1 MKLWSAIAVLV
12 AVTLA
17 QVACDVGG
25 AALVAVVQL
34 DTGVQAT
41 CVSVTVTEPGTSR
54 QLGEAHV
61 VRTPGQDEYRIAVYR
76 KGPNGTL
83 LPDEVVLQAH
93 ALAGPNGC
101 AAGASGVSASEA
113 VPKHFPASA
122 ADQVPLF
129 VPLPPA
135 EPDALQ
141 LQAVGPVLNAGDC
154 VNTAVRAMRDGVPAA
169 VAADTAVTLA
179 VQPAAGLSFFT
190 DGTCTAPPVTQAT
203 LPAGTS
209 VLPVQLAGSA
219 AGSYVATA
227 SATGLDAGSLAV
239 DVVLTQARSIAFGSA
254 AMTAL
259 AGGCLGP
266 VKVHAQDGAG
276 NSTTLTFNANI
287 GLSGPA
293 GVTFFSDGACAGTTT
308 SVVLGAGQPET
319 QFWFRPRAVG
329 QVTLRAAAAALG
341 NVTQTEQIVPN
352 VRTGSCTMDVGIAS
366 VTCPIPTP
374 GVFDLSK
381 AFVVVQAI
389 SNDDNPYGV
398 NVRCRLAD
406 AATIACSR
414 QGATGWVDVE
424 WQLAELPSGLFVQR
438 VDNTVCTGNVIT
450 LPQAV
455 DMAQTFLLFTAEGPG
470 NIVDNNDYRTVRLVS
485 PTGVEV
491 LNATDC
497 GNAILDVQ
505 VVQWQGAFV
514 DRGVL
519 DAGFVPSASVTTGT
533 AVDLTRTFLLH
544 SARFAASGSQLCG
557 FQIRGQLTT
566 ANTIDFTRGDGDAV
580 NCPTPDITAISW
592 ERVQLPSGATSQEKV
607 ISMADGESTATA
619 TITAVDPARSFA
631 FASSNFNAG
640 QGFGETTY
648 NADDQPGA
656 VGAKLSLATG
666 SRLQADR
673 AVDGGSSKWTS
684 YVVELP

>member
-17 QVACDVGG
+17 QAACDVGG

-34 DTGVQAT
+34 ETGVQAT

-54 QLGEAHV
+54 QLGEGHAE
-61 VRTPGQDEYRIAVYR
+61 RTPGQDQYRIAVYR
-76 KGPNGTL
+76 KGPDGTL

-93 ALAGPNGC
+93 ALAGPDGC
-101 AAGASGVSASEA
+101 AAGAAEVSTSEA
-113 VPKHFPASA
+113 VQKRFPAGSS
-122 ADQVPLF
+122 DQVPLF
-129 VPLPPA
+129 VPRA
-135 EPDALQ
+135 VVGPDALH

-154 VNTAVRAMRDGVPAA
+154 VNTAVRATRDGVPAV
-169 VAADTAVTLA
+169 VAADTAVDLS
-179 VQPAAGLSFFT
+179 VQPATGLSFFT
-190 DGTCTAPPVTQAT
+190 DGTCTALPVTQAT
-203 LPAGTS
+203 LAAGSS
-209 VLPVQLAGSA
+209 VLPVQLAGVA
-219 AGSYVATA
+219 AGTYVASA
-227 SATGLDAGSLAV
+227 SATGMDAGSLSV
-239 DVVLTQARSIAFGSA
+239 DVVLTQARSIAFGSPA
-254 AMTAL
+254 VTAL

-266 VKVHAQDGAG
+266 VRLQARDALGAPTVV
-276 NSTTLTFNANI
+276 SFNANI
-287 GLSGPA
+287 GLSAPA
-293 GVTFFSDGACAGTTT
+293 GVMFYPDGACAGATA

-319 QFWFRPRAVG
+319 QFWFRSRAIG

-341 NVTQTEQIVPN
+341 NATQTEQIVPN
-352 VRTGSCTMDVGIAS
+352 VRTGSCGMSDGTLSIAC
-366 VTCPIPTP
+366 TIPMP
-374 GVFDLSK
+374 GVFDLSR
-381 AFVVVQAI
+381 AFVVIQAI
-389 SNDDNPYGV
+389 SNDDNPNGV
-398 NVRCRLAD
+398 NVRCRLTD
-406 AATIACSR
+406 ATTITCSR
-414 QGATGWVDVE
+414 AGITGWVDVA
-424 WQLAELPSGLFVQR
+424 WQLVELPTGLFVQR
-438 VDNTVCTGNVIT
+438 VDNSVCTGNVIT

-455 DMAQTFLLFTAEGPG
+455 DPAKTFLLFTAEGSG
-470 NIVDNNDYRTVRLVS
+470 LTVDANDYRTVSLVS
-485 PTGVEV
+485 PTQVEV
-491 LNATDC
+491 LNNTDC

-505 VVQWQGAFV
+505 VVQWEGAVV

-519 DAGFVPSASVTTGT
+519 DAGFVPSVSVTTGT
-533 AVDLTRTFLLH
+533 PADLGRSFLLH
-544 SARFAASGSQLCG
+544 SARFTGGSPLCG

-566 ANTIDFTRGDGDAV
+566 DTSIDFTRGDGDTV

-592 ERVQLPSGATSQEKV
+592 ERVQLPTGATAQQKV

-619 TITAVDPARSFA
+619 TLSPVDPARSFA